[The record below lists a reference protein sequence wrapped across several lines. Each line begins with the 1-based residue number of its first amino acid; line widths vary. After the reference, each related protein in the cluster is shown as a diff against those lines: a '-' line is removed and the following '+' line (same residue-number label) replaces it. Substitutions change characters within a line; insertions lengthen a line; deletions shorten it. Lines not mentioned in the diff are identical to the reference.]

1 MHYRDITKRA
11 LAHRLVVTKGL
22 TPEATMYAQIIT
34 EIDRK
39 RKRGETPRFARSGR
53 GIFGLQL
60 PGPQGLAAQ
69 IERHN
74 ETVQRELLK
83 QLHRMDATAFE
94 ELVGA
99 LLSRLG
105 FDEVVVTQR
114 SRDGGIDVRGRLV
127 VADVIRTRMAVQVK
141 KWQQNIQSPVVQ
153 QVRGSLGA
161 HEQGLII
168 TTSDFSKGAREEAE
182 RGDATPVALMN
193 GKQFAQLLIEHS
205 IGVSR
210 AEHVLIELAPIEDE
224 G

>member
-1 MHYRDITKRA
+1 LVGSIPDAGQSTFSVHPHVCA
-11 LAHRLVVTKGL
+11 HVPANELAG
-22 TPEATMYAQIIT
+22 YY
-34 EIDRK
+34 
-39 RKRGETPRFARSGR
+39 
-53 GIFGLQL
+53 L
-60 PGPQGLAAQ
+60 PGRQGLAAQ

-74 ETVQRELLK
+74 ETIQRELLK
-83 QLHRMDATAFE
+83 ELHGMDATAFE

-105 FDEVVVTQR
+105 FDKVVVMQR

-127 VADVIRTRMAVQVK
+127 VAGVIRTRMAVQVK
-141 KWQQNIQSPVVQ
+141 KWKPNIQSPVVQ

-168 TTSDFSKGAREEAE
+168 TTNDFSKGAREEAE

-193 GKQFAQLLIEHS
+193 GKQFVQLLIEHS